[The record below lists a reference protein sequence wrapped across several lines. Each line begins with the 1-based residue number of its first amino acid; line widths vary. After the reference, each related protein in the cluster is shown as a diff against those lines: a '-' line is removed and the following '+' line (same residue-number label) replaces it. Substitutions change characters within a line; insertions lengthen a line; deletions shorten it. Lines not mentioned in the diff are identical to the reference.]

1 MAVAPAVADAFLIE
15 GSRRLSGTIHVAGN
29 KNGQLDPR
37 MLGRWLEAHLNR
49 ISAGHKLLVDRET
62 NKARPRWSVAPR

>member
-1 MAVAPAVADAFLIE
+1 VFAVA
-15 GSRRLSGTIHVAGN
+15 GH

-37 MLGRWLEAHLNR
+37 ALGRWLESHLNR
-49 ISAGHKLLVDRET
+49 VSGGHKLLVDRET